1 MKYKLDGGF
10 TMDLYYQVT
19 GEGHPIV
26 LLHSG
31 GTDRRDWTFLA
42 PRIAQYYK
50 VVTFDVRGIG
60 KSPSPNGSVNYVE
73 DLLLLMDHL
82 ELESA
87 TLVGH
92 SIGGQIATEF
102 ALHYPEKVKNLILI
116 APSLSGF
123 HYSEAFNEY
132 INSINRVTPDIDQM
146 LDVSL
151 SGSLYQVVMSGPHR
165 DRMIQMHRDYFNRIL
180 TWPHFEMIWP
190 QPPAVERL
198 DELSMNTLFIIGEKD
213 FQDNHRVAEHFKK
226 VPNVS
231 LSEIANADHM
241 VTLTH
246 PDTLFVKIDNLIK
259 E

>member
-1 MKYKLDGGF
+1 
-10 TMDLYYQVT
+10 MDLHYQIN

-31 GTDRRDWTFLA
+31 GTDLRDWTFLA
-42 PRIAQYYK
+42 PLLAKDYK

-60 KSPSPNGSVNYVE
+60 KSPSPIEKANYVE
-73 DLLLLMDHL
+73 DLLLLIDHL
-82 ELESA
+82 ELETA

-102 ALHYPEKVKNLILI
+102 ALNYPEKVKNLILI

-123 HYSEAFNEY
+123 NYSQAFNEY
-132 INSINRVTPDIDQM
+132 INSINQVAPDIDQM

-151 SGSLYQVVMSGPHR
+151 SGSLYQVVMSSPHR
-165 DRMIQMHRDYFNRIL
+165 DIMIQMHRDYFHRVL
-180 TWPHFEMIWP
+180 TWPKFEIIWP
-190 QPPAVERL
+190 QPPAIERL

-213 FQDNHRVAEHFKK
+213 FQDNHRVAEHFNK
-226 VPNVS
+226 VPNVRFF
-231 LSEIANADHM
+231 EIANADHM

-246 PDTLFVKIDNLIK
+246 PDELFAKIDNFMK